1 MIFFSIISCSYG
13 SLSNKKTDI
22 ILLSKSRLKLLAIN
36 ASGYLTLP
44 SSFYSSLAV
53 AAALQTVGHALI
65 WISWHVSPPD
75 CISPAELQ
83 LLAWAQVLIHLP
95 KIGSWWSPCA
105 GVLWRFKKQ
114 WFILLVIFCTE
125 GSLAN

>member
-13 SLSNKKTDI
+13 SLSNKKLISFCFPKADLNCSQLT
-22 ILLSKSRLKLLAIN
+22 LLA
-36 ASGYLTLP
+36 TLP
-44 SSFYSSLAV
+44 YLPPFTAVSCSCSTSDSGTCIHFYQL
-53 AAALQTVGHALI
+53 T
-65 WISWHVSPPD
+65 HVSPPD
-75 CISPAELQ
+75 CISPGELQ